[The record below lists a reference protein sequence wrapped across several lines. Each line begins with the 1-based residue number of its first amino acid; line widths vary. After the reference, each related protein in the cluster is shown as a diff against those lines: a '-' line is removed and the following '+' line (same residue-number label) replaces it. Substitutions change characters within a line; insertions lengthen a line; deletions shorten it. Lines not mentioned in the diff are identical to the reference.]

1 MNRRSINVRTF
12 NHGSAEELQ
21 EGPVIR
27 SILCTNASLASEPF
41 VIGVLKGEGVGAE
54 VVDVCL
60 HVLDA
65 VSNAFGRQFDVR
77 EGGLMGL
84 TSLRTAGHALSTEV
98 KAFCRSVFDSAGAI
112 LTGPAGGRF
121 VYDMRREFDLFAKL
135 NPILSFSELEDACP
149 VKLRS
154 QSPVDIMVV
163 RENRAG
169 LYQGRSRC
177 QQRQGR
183 RVVHRFA
190 YTEQDVLPLLMAAA
204 QLASMRRS
212 HVTVVAKEGGLPE
225 MTSLW
230 FDCGHK
236 AAEACGVKLRTMD
249 VDFAAYQMIA
259 HPDEF
264 DVMAVPNCFGDIL
277 ADLGG
282 VLMGSRGITFGA
294 SYSPTGCGVY
304 QTNHGAAHDLAKK
317 NKANPAGQLFS
328 LAMLLREAFG
338 LCEEAKAIVNAVRQ
352 SWLEGWRTAD
362 IMSKGCRLV
371 GTAEM
376 GGVVVA
382 NIVNSASKKRFDGSI
397 ASAC

>member
-1 MNRRSINVRTF
+1 M
-12 NHGSAEELQ
+12 
-21 EGPVIR
+21 R
-27 SILCTNASLASEPF
+27 SILRANGTLASEPF

-54 VVDVCL
+54 IVDVCL
-60 HVLDA
+60 QVLNA
-65 VSNAFGRQFDVR
+65 VSDAFGRQFDVR
-77 EGGLMGL
+77 EGGLTGL
-84 TSLRTAGHALSTEV
+84 SSLSTTGHVLSTEV

-112 LTGPAGGRF
+112 LAGPAGGRF
-121 VYDMRREFDLFAKL
+121 VYDMRREFDLFAKW

-154 QSPVDIMVV
+154 ESPVDIIVV

-169 LYQGRSRC
+169 LYQGRSRS
-177 QQRQGR
+177 QQRRGR

-190 YTEQDVLPLLMAAA
+190 YAEQDVLPLLMAAA
-204 QLASMRRS
+204 RLASMRRN
-212 HVTVVAKEGGLPE
+212 HVTVVAKEGGVPE
-225 MTSLW
+225 ITSLW
-230 FDCGHK
+230 FDCGKK

-328 LAMLLREAFG
+328 LAMLLRESFG
-338 LCEEAKAIVNAVRQ
+338 LCEEARAIVDAIRQ

-362 IMSKGCRLV
+362 ILSKGCRLV

-376 GGVVVA
+376 GDVVAA
-382 NIVNSASKKRFDGSI
+382 NIVNSAGRKKRFNE
-397 ASAC
+397 SAAPAC